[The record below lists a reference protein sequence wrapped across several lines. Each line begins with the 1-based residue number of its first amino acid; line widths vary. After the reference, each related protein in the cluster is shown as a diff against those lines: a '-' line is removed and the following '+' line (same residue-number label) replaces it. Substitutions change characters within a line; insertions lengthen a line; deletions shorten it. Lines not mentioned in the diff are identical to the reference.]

1 MIKKIIFIPI
11 FFIGMAALI
20 TWILMLL
27 WNWLMPDI
35 FALRLITFWES
46 AGLLVMAKILFGGF
60 HTGRKGCHKKGHEY
74 GGWKQKFK
82 RKWAG
87 MSDEE
92 KEKWQQKFGAVGKCR
107 PQKAGE

>member
-1 MIKKIIFIPI
+1 MKKKIIFIPI

-20 TWILMLL
+20 IWILMLL

-46 AGLLVMAKILFGGF
+46 AGLLLMAKILFGGF
-60 HTGRKGCHKKGHEY
+60 HTGRKGWHNKSHAD

-92 KEKWQQKFGAVGKCR
+92 KEKWQKKFGTVGKCR
-107 PQKAGE
+107 PQNAGE